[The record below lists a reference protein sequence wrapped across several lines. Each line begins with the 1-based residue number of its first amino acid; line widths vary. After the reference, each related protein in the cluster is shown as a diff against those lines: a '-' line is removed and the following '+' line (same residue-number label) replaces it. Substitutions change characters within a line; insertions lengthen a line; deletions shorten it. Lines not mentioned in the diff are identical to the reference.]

1 MIGTVNAMSLVQ
13 RRPQI
18 PGLRQ
23 FLLALGV
30 LVGVLLM
37 HGVTADH
44 DMAMVSA
51 TTVTDSHAGT
61 ANNHGAAGDM
71 TTGNDDSMGSGSGSG
86 SGVEI
91 ATAPMS
97 SHLMIDMCVAIL
109 VGGLLRPILGALRLK
124 KRNNNHRLPLASLS
138 MVPRAAATRWLL
150 TPSLTQLCVSRT

>member
-1 MIGTVNAMSLVQ
+1 MIGTDTAMSLVQ

-37 HGVTADH
+37 HGVAADH
-44 DMAMVSA
+44 DMVMVSA

-61 ANNHGAAGDM
+61 ASGHGAAGDM
-71 TTGNDDSMGSGSGSG
+71 TLRNDDSMGSGSGSG

-109 VGGLLRPILGALRLK
+109 VGGLLLPILGALRLK

>member
-23 FLLALGV
+23 LLLVLGV

-37 HGVTADH
+37 HGVAADH

-61 ANNHGAAGDM
+61 ANGHGAAGDM
-71 TTGNDDSMGSGSGSG
+71 TIGNDHSMGSGSG

-109 VGGLLRPILGALRLK
+109 VGGLLLPILGALRLK